1 MSVTAVRFLFGVEGE
16 GAIEHDQVS
25 EARTQGTPDS
35 GRRETPGAGANETLE
50 RPRRRVFSQEFKERI
65 LAEADALADV
75 PGGIGKLL
83 RREGIYSSN
92 LTAWRQARARG
103 DLAAKRRGPKPQGNR
118 QERRRLEQLE
128 RENERL
134 RHRLKQAETIIEFQ
148 KSCRLCWR
156 AQRRRPSTTGRQDS
170 G

>member
-1 MSVTAVRFLFGVEGE
+1 MVRSVDER
-16 GAIEHDQVS
+16 S
-25 EARTQGTPDS
+25 ESTRSTMVPDS
-35 GRRETPGAGANETLE
+35 GRRETPGVGSNETLE

-65 LAEADALADV
+65 LAEADALAGV
-75 PGGIGKLL
+75 PGGIGMLL

-103 DLAAKRRGPKPQGNR
+103 ELATKRRGPKPQGNR

-148 KSCRLCWR
+148 KKLQ
-156 AQRRRPSTTGRQDS
+156 ALLEGPAPTTPENDEPTR
-170 G
+170 